1 MPAVLAKEPPW
12 RYAVGLFAVF
22 RIDYLIE
29 MRMESYARIICGYF
43 SELSE
48 ELRFVSVYATGGQ
61 IDSNLR

>member
-1 MPAVLAKEPPW
+1 
-12 RYAVGLFAVF
+12 
-22 RIDYLIE
+22 